1 MTSAEYNAKMNCLKN
16 EKIYKRLIKG
26 INGKDKVICFI
37 RYQLIKS
44 GAFVVDWKIREVIKR
59 KLGVEWYIIYKKVD
73 NQLRWINIESIVLN
87 VI

>member
-1 MTSAEYNAKMNCLKN
+1 MNCLKN

-59 KLGVEWYIIYKKVD
+59 KLGVE
-73 NQLRWINIESIVLN
+73 
-87 VI
+87 

>member
-1 MTSAEYNAKMNCLKN
+1 MNELNCLYFNALVVAIDNLYCNRKKMTSAEYNTKMNCLKN

-59 KLGVEWYIIYKKVD
+59 KLGVE
-73 NQLRWINIESIVLN
+73 
-87 VI
+87 